1 MVFKSIWLAG
11 SSRSGKTT
19 RLVEHFCAWMQSV
32 DALRRGASSRRRV
45 QFSRSQWL
53 SLRQT
58 PSGVLAFAANGD
70 NRIELA
76 DRIAV
81 ATGGKYAVQTTTPL
95 GFFQDEVIL
104 FWPLLIQRLNL
115 RSQFPIRLR
124 PETEQE
130 LATALWR
137 AELDAGIWQ
146 ETGVSEY
153 RQVRRA
159 LDLLL
164 LAGASG
170 TPIEAI
176 QGILEAGYGERE
188 SDEGQANQE
197 EAEIEEEDAFDTL
210 FPIQEKVRERDKIQ
224 KRVGEL
230 LLRWRNWCLERG
242 FLTYGLIYELYWRYL
257 LPDKTYQ
264 QYLTRR
270 YRLILA
276 DDVDDYPAI
285 ARHLFD
291 FFLNNGAVGAFTYN
305 PNGGVRVGLGADP
318 DYMAELASRCQVETL
333 NDRPVTCLD
342 ETLGMQ
348 IVEAVSDPA
357 FLLSLPRSVQSMQ
370 SISRAQILRQT
381 AKAVAVAVKSGQV
394 QPQEVAII
402 APGLDAIARYTL
414 VEILI
419 SKGIPV
425 ESLNDQRPLSSSPI
439 IRALLTLLAF
449 VYPGLG
455 RLVDRDAVAE
465 MLVVLSTRYDSRIVG
480 AGVTKDNLTN
490 PAPVDDQL
498 PITNYQSPLTPNIDP
513 VRAGLLTDYC
523 FEPNS
528 ELPNLLPVK
537 VFSRWDRLGYEATKA
552 YEGILKWLEEQRSQ
566 QEARLIPSFV
576 HVLDRAIQRFLWN
589 GSYLPFE
596 QLSALRELL
605 ETAQHYWEVDGRM
618 RSQSDLGET
627 PSHTTV
633 GRFIQ
638 MLRRGTVTAKPY
650 PVRAIGPGSNAVTL
664 ATIFQYRS
672 SRKYHR
678 WQFWLDAGSPLWL
691 SGGVAALFGAPL
703 FLQNRVGLLWT
714 EEDALIADEERLRR
728 ILRDLLGRAGE
739 RVYLC
744 HSEMATNGQEQTGPL
759 LALINA
765 AIPATAKEE
774 TALI

>member
-1 MVFKSIWLAG
+1 MVSQSIWIAG

-19 RLVEHFCAWMQSV
+19 RLVEHFCAWIQSG
-32 DALRRGASSRRRV
+32 DALRRGYASRRGVKSSR
-45 QFSRSQWL
+45 SGWL

-76 DRIAV
+76 ERIAV
-81 ATGGKYAVQTTTPL
+81 ATAGKYPVQTTTPL

-115 RSQFPIRLR
+115 RSQFPLRLR

-137 AELDAGIWQ
+137 PELDAGIWQ
-146 ETGVSEY
+146 QTGVSEY

-170 TPIEAI
+170 TPIEEI
-176 QGILEAGYGERE
+176 QGILEAGYAAKETDQLD
-188 SDEGQANQE
+188 S
-197 EAEIEEEDAFDTL
+197 EIETEENISDTL
-210 FPIQEKVRERDKIQ
+210 FSIPNLASQARTQERYKIQ
-224 KRVGEL
+224 NRAGEL
-230 LLRWRNWCLERG
+230 LLRWRNWCLECG

-257 LPDKTYQ
+257 LPDTNYQ

-270 YRLILA
+270 YRLVLA

-291 FFLNNGAVGAFTYN
+291 FFIDSGVLGAFTYN

-318 DYMAELASRCQVETL
+318 DYMAGLASRCQVKTL
-333 NDRPVTCLD
+333 NDRSVSCLD

-348 IVEAVSDPA
+348 IVEAVGNPA
-357 FLLSLPRSVQSMQ
+357 FLLSLPGSVQSMQ
-370 SISRAQILRQT
+370 SISRAQLLRQT
-381 AKAVAVAVKSGQV
+381 GEAVAVAVKSGQV

-414 VEILI
+414 VEILT

-439 IRALLTLLAF
+439 IRALLTLLALI
-449 VYPGLG
+449 YPGLG

-465 MLVVLSTRYDSRIVG
+465 MLVVLSTQYNSRIVG
-480 AGVTKDNLTN
+480 AGLTKDNLTK
-490 PAPVDDQL
+490 PTSVDDEL
-498 PITNYQSPLTPNIDP
+498 PISNYQSPLTANIDP
-513 VRAGLLTDYC
+513 VRAGLLADYC
-523 FEPNS
+523 FEPNA
-528 ELPNLLPVK
+528 EQPNLLPVK

-552 YEGILKWLEEQRSQ
+552 YEGIVNWLEEQRSQ
-566 QEARLIPSFV
+566 QEQRLIPSPV

-589 GSYLPFE
+589 GSYLPFD

-605 ETAQHYWEVDGRM
+605 ETAQHYWEVDARM
-618 RSQSDLGET
+618 RSQSDLGDT
-627 PSHTTV
+627 ASHTTV

-638 MLRRGTVTAKPY
+638 MLRRGTVTANPY
-650 PVRAIGPGSNAVTL
+650 PVRAIGLASNAVTL

-672 SRKYHR
+672 SRRFHK
-678 WQFWLDAGSPLWL
+678 WQFWLDAGSPLWS

-703 FLQNRVGLLWT
+703 FLQNRLGRLWT
-714 EEDALIADEERLRR
+714 EEDALSADEERLRR
-728 ILRDLLGRAGE
+728 ILRDLLGRAAE
-739 RVYLC
+739 KVYLC

-759 LALINA
+759 LALVNA
-765 AIPATAKEE
+765 AVSAGA
-774 TALI
+774 

>member
-1 MVFKSIWLAG
+1 MVSQSIWIGG

-19 RLVEHFCAWMQSV
+19 RLVEQFCGWMQSGA
-32 DALRRGASSRRRV
+32 ALRRRSASRRVV
-45 QFSRSQWL
+45 QSNGSEWL

-70 NRIELA
+70 NRIEFA

-81 ATGGKYAVQTTTPL
+81 TTRGKYPVQTTTPL
-95 GFFQDEVIL
+95 GFFQDQVVL
-104 FWPLLIQRLNL
+104 FWPLLIERLNL

-137 AELDAGIWQ
+137 PELDAGIWQ
-146 ETGVSEY
+146 ETGVNEY

-170 TPIEAI
+170 TPIEEI
-176 QGILEAGYGERE
+176 QGILEAGYGERH
-188 SDEGQANQE
+188 EGDG
-197 EAEIEEEDAFDTL
+197 EIEAGEDISDNL
-210 FPIQEKVRERDKIQ
+210 FTIPNLDSQTKVRQRDKVQ
-224 KRVGEL
+224 NRVGEL
-230 LLRWRNWCLERG
+230 LLRWRNWCVERG

-257 LPDKTYQ
+257 LPDTTYQ

-291 FFLNNGAVGAFTYN
+291 FFLNSGVVGAFTYN
-305 PNGGVRVGLGADP
+305 PDGGVRVGLGADP
-318 DYMAELASRCQVETL
+318 DYMAGLASRCQIETL
-333 NDRPVTCLD
+333 SDRPVSCLD
-342 ETLGMQ
+342 ERLGMQ
-348 IVEAVSDPA
+348 IVEAVNDPA
-357 FLLSLPRSVQSMQ
+357 FLLSLPPSVQSMQ
-370 SISRAQILRQT
+370 SISRAQLLRQT
-381 AKAVAVAVKSGQV
+381 AEAVAVAVKSGQV

-414 VEILI
+414 VEILS
-419 SKGIPV
+419 SKGIAV

-439 IRALLTLLAF
+439 IRALLTLLAL

-465 MLVVLSTRYDSRIVG
+465 MLVVLTTQYANRIVS
-480 AGVTKDNLTN
+480 KDNGTK
-490 PAPVDDQL
+490 PDPIDDQL
-498 PITNYQSPLTPNIDP
+498 PITNYQSPLTSNIDP

-523 FEPNS
+523 FEPDA

-552 YEGILKWLEEQRSQ
+552 YEGIVQWLEEQRSQ
-566 QEARLIPSFV
+566 QEQRLIPSFV

-589 GSYLPFE
+589 GSYLPFD

-618 RSQSDLGET
+618 RSQSELGDT

-650 PVRAIGPGSNAVTL
+650 PVRAVGFGSNAVTL

-672 SRKYHR
+672 SRRFHK

-703 FLQNRVGLLWT
+703 FLQNRVGRLWT
-714 EEDALIADEERLRR
+714 EEEALTADEERLRR
-728 ILRDLLGRAGE
+728 ILRDLLGRTGE
-739 RVYLC
+739 KLYLC

-759 LALINA
+759 LALINGA
-765 AIPATAKEE
+765 VPVTGKDE
-774 TALI
+774 TFMLT

>member
-1 MVFKSIWLAG
+1 MFFASIWLAG

-19 RLVEHFCAWMQSV
+19 RLVEQFCSWMQS
-32 DALRRGASSRRRV
+32 DRRV
-45 QFSRSQWL
+45 QTRVGLRL
-53 SLRQT
+53 SLQQT
-58 PSGVLAFAANGD
+58 QGGVLAFAANGD

-81 ATGGKYAVQTTTPL
+81 ATKGKYPVKTTTPL

-104 FWPLLIQRLNL
+104 FWPILIQRLNL

-137 AELDAGIWQ
+137 PELDQGIWEQ
-146 ETGVSEY
+146 TGVTEY

-170 TPIEAI
+170 TPIEEI
-176 QGILEAGYGERE
+176 QTILEAGYGEME
-188 SDEGQANQE
+188 SVEG
-197 EAEIEEEDAFDTL
+197 EEEEIL
-210 FPIQEKVRERDKIQ
+210 SIQNLKSQVQ
-224 KRVGEL
+224 NCAGEL
-230 LLRWRNWCLERG
+230 LWRWRNWCLERG

-257 LPDKTYQ
+257 LPDTTYQ
-264 QYLTRR
+264 QHLKAR
-270 YRLILA
+270 YRFVLA
-276 DDVDDYPAI
+276 DNVDDYPSV
-285 ARHLFD
+285 ARQLFD
-291 FFLNNGAVGAFTYN
+291 FFLDSGAVGAFTYN
-305 PNGGVRVGLGADP
+305 LDGGVRVGMGADP
-318 DYMAELASRCQVETL
+318 DYMAELASRCQVENL
-333 NDRPVTCLD
+333 NSRPVSCLD

-348 IVEAVSDPA
+348 ILEALRDPA
-357 FLLSLPRSVQSMQ
+357 FLLTLPANVQSMLC
-370 SISRAQILRQT
+370 ISRGQLLRQT
-381 AKAVAVAVKSGQV
+381 AQAVAVAVKSGQV
-394 QPQEVAII
+394 QPQEIAII

-414 VEILI
+414 AEILT

-439 IRALLTLLAF
+439 IRALLTLLAL

-465 MLVVLSTRYDSRIVG
+465 MLVVLSTRYNNRIVG
-480 AGVTKDNLTN
+480 AGFTNNLTTRTN
-490 PAPVDDQL
+490 NLNKPAPLGDNTKPDSIDDQL
-498 PITNYQSPLTPNIDP
+498 PITNYQLPLTTDIDP
-513 VRAGLLTDYC
+513 VRAGLIADYC
-523 FEPNS
+523 FEPNIDQ
-528 ELPNLLPVK
+528 PNLLPVK
-537 VFSRWDRLGYEATKA
+537 VFARWDRLGHQATEV
-552 YEGILKWLEEQRSQ
+552 YEGIVKWIEEQREQ
-566 QEARLIPSFV
+566 QEQRLIPTPV
-576 HVLDRAIQRFLWN
+576 HLLDRAIQRFLWN

-618 RSQSDLGET
+618 RTQSDLGDT

-638 MLRRGTVTAKPY
+638 MLRRGTVTANPY
-650 PVRAIGPGSNAVTL
+650 PVRAIGPSSNAVTL

-672 SRKYHR
+672 SRRFHK

-703 FLQNRVGLLWT
+703 FLQNRIGNLWT

-739 RVYLC
+739 RIYLC
-744 HSEMATNGQEQTGPL
+744 HSDMATNGQEQTGPL

-765 AIPATAKEE
+765 AIPVTPKDES
-774 TALI
+774 ALVDLLPR

>member
-1 MVFKSIWLAG
+1 MIFQSIWIVG

-19 RLVEHFCAWMQSV
+19 RLVEQFCACMQSEN
-32 DALRRGASSRRRV
+32 ALRRRSSSRRLV
-45 QFSRSQWL
+45 QSSESGWL

-81 ATGGKYAVQTTTPL
+81 ATRGKYPVQTTTPL
-95 GFFQDEVIL
+95 GFFQDQVVL

-137 AELDAGIWQ
+137 PELDAGIWQ
-146 ETGVSEY
+146 ETGVNEY

-170 TPIEAI
+170 TPIEEI
-176 QGILEAGYGERE
+176 QGILEAGYGER
-188 SDEGQANQE
+188 DEEDG
-197 EAEIEEEDAFDTL
+197 EIEVEEDISNNL
-210 FPIQEKVRERDKIQ
+210 FPIPDVDFQTKVRQRDKIQ
-224 KRVGEL
+224 NRVGEL
-230 LLRWRNWCLERG
+230 LLRWHNWCLERG

-257 LPDKTYQ
+257 LPDTTYQ

-270 YRLILA
+270 YRLVLA

-291 FFLNNGAVGAFTYN
+291 FFLNSGVVGAFTYN
-305 PNGGVRVGLGADP
+305 PDGGVRVGLGADP
-318 DYMAELASRCQVETL
+318 DYMAGLASRCQIETL
-333 NDRPVTCLD
+333 SDDRLVSCLD

-348 IVEAVSDPA
+348 IVEAVKDPV
-357 FLLSLPRSVQSMQ
+357 FLLSLARSVQSMQ
-370 SISRAQILRQT
+370 SISRAQLLRQT
-381 AKAVAVAVKSGQV
+381 AEAVAVAVKSGQV

-414 VEILI
+414 VEILT
-419 SKGIPV
+419 SKGIAV

-439 IRALLTLLAF
+439 IRALLTLIAL

-465 MLVVLSTRYDSRIVG
+465 MLVVLTTQYGNRI
-480 AGVTKDNLTN
+480 VTKDNLTK
-490 PAPVDDQL
+490 PDPIDDQL
-498 PITNYQSPLTPNIDP
+498 PITNYQSPLTSNIDP

-523 FEPNS
+523 FEPHA

-552 YEGILKWLEEQRSQ
+552 YEGIVKWLEEQRSQ
-566 QEARLIPSFV
+566 QEQRLIPSFV

-589 GSYLPFE
+589 GSYLPFD
-596 QLSALRELL
+596 QLSGLRELL

-618 RSQSDLGET
+618 RSQSELGDT

-638 MLRRGTVTAKPY
+638 MLRRGTVTANPY
-650 PVRAIGPGSNAVTL
+650 PVQGIGLGSNAVTL

-672 SRKYHR
+672 SRRFHK
-678 WQFWLDAGSPLWL
+678 WQFWLDAGSQLWL

-703 FLQNRVGLLWT
+703 FLQNRVERLWT
-714 EEDALIADEERLRR
+714 EEEALIADEERLRR
-728 ILRDLLGRAGE
+728 ILRDLLGRVE
-739 RVYLC
+739 EKVYLC
-744 HSEMATNGQEQTGPL
+744 HSEMATNGQEQSGPL

-765 AIPATAKEE
+765 AVSVSVEGAA
-774 TALI
+774 

>member
-1 MVFKSIWLAG
+1 MISQSIWIAG

-19 RLVEHFCAWMQSV
+19 RLVEHFCSWMQSG
-32 DALRRGASSRRRV
+32 DTLRRGSSSRRRV
-45 QFSRSQWL
+45 QSSSSGWL

-76 DRIAV
+76 ERIAV
-81 ATGGKYAVQTTTPL
+81 ASTGKYQVQTTTPL
-95 GFFQDEVIL
+95 GFLQDEVIL

-137 AELDAGIWQ
+137 LELDAGIWQ
-146 ETGVSEY
+146 QTGVSEY

-164 LAGASG
+164 LAGASA
-170 TPIEAI
+170 TPIEEI
-176 QGILEAGYGERE
+176 QSILEAGYGERE
-188 SDEGQANQE
+188 EGEGEADEE
-197 EAEIEEEDAFDTL
+197 EAEIEEEDVFGTL
-210 FPIQEKVRERDKIQ
+210 FPIQQRVRERDKIQ
-224 KRVGEL
+224 NRVGEL
-230 LLRWRNWCLERG
+230 LLRWQNWCLERG

-257 LPDKTYQ
+257 LPDTTYQ

-270 YRLILA
+270 YRLVLA

-285 ARHLFD
+285 ARYLFD
-291 FFLNNGAVGAFTYN
+291 FFLNNGVVGAFTYN

-318 DYMAELASRCQVETL
+318 DYMAGLASRCQVQTL
-333 NDRPVTCLD
+333 NDRPVSCLD

-348 IVEAVSDPA
+348 IVEAVRDPA
-357 FLLSLPRSVQSMQ
+357 FLLSLPPSVQSMQ
-370 SISRAQILRQT
+370 SISRAQLLRQT
-381 AKAVAVAVKSGQV
+381 AEAVAVAVKSGQV

-414 VEILI
+414 AEILT

-455 RLVDRDAVAE
+455 RLIDRDAVAE
-465 MLVVLSTRYDSRIVG
+465 MLVVLSTQYT
-480 AGVTKDNLTN
+480 GVTKNNFTN
-490 PAPVDDQL
+490 TAPIDDEL
-498 PITNYQSPLTPNIDP
+498 PITNYQSSLTPNIDP

-528 ELPNLLPVK
+528 ELPKLLPVK

-552 YEGILKWLEEQRSQ
+552 YEGIVNWLEEQRSQ
-566 QEARLIPSFV
+566 QEQRLIPSFV

-589 GSYLPFE
+589 GSYLPFD

-638 MLRRGTVTAKPY
+638 MLRRGTVTANPY
-650 PVRAIGPGSNAVTL
+650 PVRAIGFGSNAVTL

-672 SRKYHR
+672 SRRFHK
-678 WQFWLDAGSPLWL
+678 WQFWIDAGSPLWL

-703 FLQNRVGLLWT
+703 FLQNRVGRLWT
-714 EEDALIADEERLRR
+714 EEDALMADEERLRR

-744 HSEMATNGQEQTGPL
+744 HSEMATNGQEQAGPL

-765 AIPATAKEE
+765 AIPATGKEE
-774 TALI
+774 TALFS

>member
-1 MVFKSIWLAG
+1 MISQSIWIAG

-19 RLVEHFCAWMQSV
+19 RLVEHFCSWMQSGDV
-32 DALRRGASSRRRV
+32 LRRGASSRRRL
-45 QFSRSQWL
+45 QSIESGWL

-76 DRIAV
+76 DQIAV
-81 ATGGKYAVQTTTPL
+81 ASRGKYPVQTTTPL
-95 GFFQDEVIL
+95 GFFQDQVIL

-137 AELDAGIWQ
+137 PQLDAGIWQ
-146 ETGVSEY
+146 ETGVNEY

-164 LAGASG
+164 LAGASA
-170 TPIEAI
+170 TPIEEI
-176 QGILEAGYGERE
+176 QSILEAGYEKKE
-188 SDEGQANQE
+188 TN
-197 EAEIEEEDAFDTL
+197 EEDAEIDEEDLSNTL
-210 FPIQEKVRERDKIQ
+210 FPIQARARERNKIQ
-224 KRVGEL
+224 NRVGEL
-230 LLRWRNWCLERG
+230 LLSWRNWCLERG

-257 LPDKTYQ
+257 LPDTTYQ

-270 YRLILA
+270 YRLVLA

-291 FFLNNGAVGAFTYN
+291 FFLDSGVVGAFTYN
-305 PNGGVRVGLGADP
+305 PDGGVRVGLGADP
-318 DYMAELASRCQVETL
+318 DYMAGLAFRCHVESL
-333 NDRPVTCLD
+333 NHRPVICLD

-348 IVEAVSDPA
+348 IVEAVRDPA
-357 FLLSLPRSVQSMQ
+357 FLLSLPSNVQSMQ
-370 SISRAQILRQT
+370 SISRAQLLRQT
-381 AKAVAVAVKSGQV
+381 AEAVAMAVKSGQV

-419 SKGIPV
+419 GKGIAV

-439 IRALLTLLAF
+439 IRALLTLLTF
-449 VYPGLG
+449 IYPGLG

-465 MLVVLSTRYDSRIVG
+465 MLVVLSTQYNSRIVG
-480 AGVTKDNLTN
+480 ADRTKENLS
-490 PAPVDDQL
+490 PIDDQL
-498 PITNYQSPLTPNIDP
+498 PITHYQSPLTAHIDP

-523 FEPNS
+523 FEPSS

-552 YEGILKWLEEQRSQ
+552 YEGIVQWLEEQRSQ
-566 QEARLIPSFV
+566 QEQRLIPSFV

-589 GSYLPFE
+589 GSYLPFD

-605 ETAQHYWEVDGRM
+605 ETAQHYSEVDGRM
-618 RSQSDLGET
+618 RSQSELGDT

-638 MLRRGTVTAKPY
+638 MLRRGTVTANPY
-650 PVRAIGPGSNAVTL
+650 PVRAIGFASNAVTL

-672 SRKYHR
+672 SRRFHK
-678 WQFWLDAGSPLWL
+678 WQFWLDAGSQLWL

-703 FLQNRVGLLWT
+703 YLQDRVGRLWT
-714 EEDALIADEERLRR
+714 EEDALMADEERLRR

-739 RVYLC
+739 KIYLC
-744 HSEMATNGQEQTGPL
+744 HSEMATNGQEQAGPL

-765 AIPATAKEE
+765 AIPVAGKEE
-774 TALI
+774 TALFT

>member
-1 MVFKSIWLAG
+1 MIFQSIWIAG

-19 RLVEHFCAWMQSV
+19 RLVEQFCAWMQSG
-32 DALRRGASSRRRV
+32 DALGRRSSSRRLV
-45 QFSRSQWL
+45 QSRGSGWL

-81 ATGGKYAVQTTTPL
+81 ATTGKYPVQTTTPL
-95 GFFQDEVIL
+95 GFFQDQVVL

-137 AELDAGIWQ
+137 PELDAGIWQ
-146 ETGVSEY
+146 ETGVNEY

-170 TPIEAI
+170 TPIEEI
-176 QGILEAGYGERE
+176 QGIVEAGYGER
-188 SDEGQANQE
+188 DEGDR
-197 EAEIEEEDAFDTL
+197 EIETEENISDNL
-210 FPIQEKVRERDKIQ
+210 FPIPNLDFQTKVRQRDKIQ
-224 KRVGEL
+224 NRVSEL
-230 LLRWRNWCLERG
+230 LLRWHNWCLERG

-257 LPDKTYQ
+257 LPDTTYQ

-270 YRLILA
+270 YRLVLA

-291 FFLNNGAVGAFTYN
+291 FFLNSGVVGAFTYS
-305 PNGGVRVGLGADP
+305 PDGGVRVGLGADP
-318 DYMAELASRCQVETL
+318 DYMAGLASRCQIETL
-333 NDRPVTCLD
+333 SDDRLVSCLD

-348 IVEAVSDPA
+348 IVEAVKDPA
-357 FLLSLPRSVQSMQ
+357 FLLSLARSVQSMQ
-370 SISRAQILRQT
+370 SISRAQLLRQT
-381 AKAVAVAVKSGQV
+381 AEAVAVAVKSGQV

-414 VEILI
+414 VEILT

-439 IRALLTLLAF
+439 IRALLTLIAL

-465 MLVVLSTRYDSRIVG
+465 MLVVLTTQYGNRI
-480 AGVTKDNLTN
+480 VTKDNFTK
-490 PAPVDDQL
+490 PDPIDDQL
-498 PITNYQSPLTPNIDP
+498 PITNYQSPLTSNIDP

-523 FEPNS
+523 FEPHA

-552 YEGILKWLEEQRSQ
+552 YEGIVKWLEEQRSQ
-566 QEARLIPSFV
+566 QEQRLIPSFV

-589 GSYLPFE
+589 GSYLPFD
-596 QLSALRELL
+596 QLSGLRELL

-618 RSQSDLGET
+618 RSQSELGDT

-638 MLRRGTVTAKPY
+638 MLRRGTVTANPY
-650 PVRAIGPGSNAVTL
+650 PVRGIGLGSNAVTL

-672 SRKYHR
+672 SRRFHK

-703 FLQNRVGLLWT
+703 FLQNRVGNLWT
-714 EEDALIADEERLRR
+714 EEEALIADEERLRR
-728 ILRDLLGRAGE
+728 ILRDLLARAGE
-739 RVYLC
+739 KVYLC
-744 HSEMATNGQEQTGPL
+744 HSEMATNGQEQSGPL

-765 AIPATAKEE
+765 AVSVSVEGAA
-774 TALI
+774 

>member
-1 MVFKSIWLAG
+1 MISQSIWIAG

-19 RLVEHFCAWMQSV
+19 RLVEHFCSWMQSGDV
-32 DALRRGASSRRRV
+32 LRRGASSRRRL
-45 QFSRSQWL
+45 QSIESGWL

-76 DRIAV
+76 DQIAV
-81 ATGGKYAVQTTTPL
+81 ASRGKYPVQTTTPL
-95 GFFQDEVIL
+95 GFFQDQVIL

-137 AELDAGIWQ
+137 PQLDAGIWQ
-146 ETGVSEY
+146 ETGVNEY

-164 LAGASG
+164 LAGASA
-170 TPIEAI
+170 TPIEEI
-176 QGILEAGYGERE
+176 QSILEAGYEKKE
-188 SDEGQANQE
+188 TN
-197 EAEIEEEDAFDTL
+197 EEDAEIDEEDLSNTL
-210 FPIQEKVRERDKIQ
+210 FPIQARAREGDKIQ
-224 KRVGEL
+224 NRVGEL
-230 LLRWRNWCLERG
+230 LLSWRNWCLERG

-257 LPDKTYQ
+257 LPDTTYQ

-270 YRLILA
+270 YRLVLA

-291 FFLNNGAVGAFTYN
+291 FFLDSGVVGAFTYN
-305 PNGGVRVGLGADP
+305 PDGGVRVGLGADP
-318 DYMAELASRCQVETL
+318 DYMAELAFRCHVESL
-333 NDRPVTCLD
+333 NHRPVICLD

-348 IVEAVSDPA
+348 IVEAVRDPA
-357 FLLSLPRSVQSMQ
+357 FLLSLPSNVQSMQ
-370 SISRAQILRQT
+370 SISRAQLLRQT
-381 AKAVAVAVKSGQV
+381 AEAVAMAVKSGQV

-419 SKGIPV
+419 GKGIAV

-439 IRALLTLLAF
+439 IRALLTLLTF
-449 VYPGLG
+449 IYPGLG

-465 MLVVLSTRYDSRIVG
+465 MLVVLSTQYNSRIVG
-480 AGVTKDNLTN
+480 ADRTKENLS
-490 PAPVDDQL
+490 PIDDQL
-498 PITNYQSPLTPNIDP
+498 PITHYQSPLTAHIDP

-523 FEPNS
+523 FEPSS

-552 YEGILKWLEEQRSQ
+552 YEGIVQWLEEQRSQ
-566 QEARLIPSFV
+566 QEQRLIPSFV

-589 GSYLPFE
+589 GSYLPFD

-605 ETAQHYWEVDGRM
+605 ETAQHYSEVDGRM
-618 RSQSDLGET
+618 RSQSELGDT

-638 MLRRGTVTAKPY
+638 MLRRGTVTANPY
-650 PVRAIGPGSNAVTL
+650 PVRAIGFASNAVTL

-672 SRKYHR
+672 SRRFHK
-678 WQFWLDAGSPLWL
+678 WQFWLDAGSQLWL

-703 FLQNRVGLLWT
+703 YLQDRVGRLWT
-714 EEDALIADEERLRR
+714 EEDALMADEERLRR

-739 RVYLC
+739 KIYLC
-744 HSEMATNGQEQTGPL
+744 HSEMATNGQEQAGPL

-765 AIPATAKEE
+765 AIPVAGKEE
-774 TALI
+774 TALFT